1 MINERIR
8 EARRNVKM
16 TQDALAKRIKVTKRL
31 FHSGNQDL
39 QRLMV
44 KTWSTWLM
52 LWVRLQN
59 GYSLAN
65 LLTINR

>member
-8 EARRNVKM
+8 EARRKTRSQNELRS
-16 TQDALAKRIKVTKRL
+16 QKRL

>member
-16 TQDALAKRIKVTKRL
+16 TQNALAKRIKVTSDYFTVK
-31 FHSGNQDL
+31 SGSSPNGKNL
-39 QRLMV
+39 NLANALG
-44 KTWSTWLM
+44 TSPEWL
-52 LWVRLQN
+52 L
-59 GYSLAN
+59 LAN